1 MCSIGHIDE
10 SFFVL
15 YYIGLIVLVFVAP
28 VLGLLLSVWIFLDVL
43 IATDNLTAAA
53 CAALLAITCAVVAV
67 VLLTYMI
74 KS

>member
-1 MCSIGHIDE
+1 MCSIGYIDE

>member
-1 MCSIGHIDE
+1 M
-10 SFFVL
+10 L
-15 YYIGLIVLVFVAP
+15 YYIGLIVLVFVAL

-53 CAALLAITCAVVAV
+53 CAALLAITCAVLAA